1 MNTIRLLGLDFAD
14 MTAPQAAAHLA
25 ARNPAAPFAAV
36 ITPNADHLVRLHR
49 QPELRPIYEAAA
61 YRLLDSRIVAA
72 AARALRLPTP
82 RVCPGSD
89 LTAELLAHYL
99 APGERLTIIGLP
111 PAYLPALCARLNLA
125 PPAHYDPPMG
135 FWRNWAALAQAVA
148 FATANPA
155 RFTILAVGSPGQ
167 EILAHEI
174 ARTGQATGIGICV
187 GASLEFLAGAQRR
200 APAWMQQAGLEW
212 LHRLAQNPRRLAAR
226 YLRDDPLIFALLAR
240 ERLSRP
246 AAAPEWR

>member
-1 MNTIRLLGLDFAD
+1 MNTVRLLGLDFVD
-14 MTAPQAAAHLA
+14 MNVLQAAAHLT
-25 ARNPAAPFAAV
+25 ARDRGAPFAAV

-49 QPELRPIYEAAA
+49 QPELRPVYAAAA

-72 AARALRLPTP
+72 VARTLRLPTP
-82 RVCPGSD
+82 SVCPGSD
-89 LTAELLAHYL
+89 LTAELLAQHL
-99 APGERLTIIGLP
+99 APGERLTIIGLRP
-111 PAYLPALCARLNLA
+111 EYLPALCARLNLA

-135 FWRNWAALAQAVA
+135 FWRDQVALAQAVA
-148 FATANPA
+148 FACANPS

-167 EILAHEI
+167 EILAHAI
-174 ARTGQATGIGICV
+174 ARIGKATGIGLCV

-200 APAWMQQAGLEW
+200 APGWMQHAGLEW
-212 LHRLAQNPRRLAAR
+212 LHRLARNPRRLAAR

-240 ERLSRP
+240 ERLSRS